1 MDVISGNE
9 TLDIAFQKM
18 VSSGYEEVGILDGGV
33 LSFILHVD
41 DIFEFLAKESVK
53 SGGQKGRRDS
63 LMMKDETD
71 DGGILVETSK
81 EMRRRI
87 ARQTKLSTL
96 SAFQLSA
103 QQFCRLYW
111 TEVLLVIC
119 IALHVT
125 CSIVDYTNATNDPES
140 DDKLE
145 VGQVATGIILFVFLY
160 DSLVRVFGFRSALL
174 RLPFDV
180 IDLSIVFVSVIVYCM
195 VLKDILTSDSKSV
208 VTLTRIIRGL
218 RMFKVI
224 KLIAGIVLK
233 QRMMYNRDGFALDL
247 SFVTSTCIAMSRP
260 AVGSDANFANPIE
273 EVSRFFNTKYPDR
286 YIIFDVSN

>member
-1 MDVISGNE
+1 MKFLERAVLTSNFLDPVSTIISSIPAMDVISGNE

-96 SAFQLSA
+96 SPFQLSA
-103 QQFCRLYW
+103 QQFAAF
-111 TEVLLVIC
+111 IGPKF
-119 IALHVT
+119 
-125 CSIVDYTNATNDPES
+125 SS
-140 DDKLE
+140 
-145 VGQVATGIILFVFLY
+145 
-160 DSLVRVFGFRSALL
+160 
-174 RLPFDV
+174 
-180 IDLSIVFVSVIVYCM
+180 
-195 VLKDILTSDSKSV
+195 
-208 VTLTRIIRGL
+208 
-218 RMFKVI
+218 
-224 KLIAGIVLK
+224 
-233 QRMMYNRDGFALDL
+233 
-247 SFVTSTCIAMSRP
+247 
-260 AVGSDANFANPIE
+260 
-273 EVSRFFNTKYPDR
+273 
-286 YIIFDVSN
+286 